1 MVAVPVFKAIDNLQV
16 AIPVRFYDEC
26 DSFLHWQVQLFVSL
40 DYLNNFLLHKL
51 KFKCKDVAY
60 DGLHLISEL
69 QTISS
74 MHNNISKPSS
84 SKPATHNFSAT
95 NEFS

>member
-1 MVAVPVFKAIDNLQV
+1 MVAVPVFKAIENLQV

-40 DYLNNFLLHKL
+40 DYLNNILLHKL

-69 QTISS
+69 QVSS
-74 MHNNISKPSS
+74 YVEKYIH
-84 SKPATHNFSAT
+84 
-95 NEFS
+95 